1 MIINYEKPFQKVEI
15 FWELS
20 IGNVFRTENTE
31 CFFMKVGKGEWDTE
45 EWNAVRLDNGDY
57 EYFDDNDK
65 VIRLKAE
72 LNVKDD

>member
-31 CFFMKVGKGEWDTE
+31 GFFMKVG
-45 EWNAVRLDNGDY
+45 
-57 EYFDDNDK
+57 NDE